1 MNNGIKEQI
10 QNLAKDLLNLEVITI
25 IKPSITGRK
34 MPDPN
39 TALAEIGRKYNIKL
53 VELDRAVKLAE
64 GVQWGSYQAF
74 AQILETTNAEIK
86 EFKSKI
92 KALQKVEKD
101 LTAKQKSDLW
111 MLYRIKTMSQ
121 AIQRLY
127 KRKSDGRWDFVPA
140 TDNLVLIR
148 KAWEL
153 GVEEI
158 AMKTVIQLDG
168 DVITRVQERYATE
181 EHTTVHKLHNMGVT
195 TSLAFWKTLVE
206 IVESFIT
213 GLVKL
218 IFPKK

>member
-1 MNNGIKEQI
+1 MSNGIKEQI

-34 MPDPN
+34 MPAPK

-53 VELDRAVKLAE
+53 VELDREVKLAA
-64 GVQWGSYQAF
+64 GVQWGSYEAF
-74 AQILETTNAEIK
+74 AQILDTTSAEIR
-86 EFKSKI
+86 EFKAKI
-92 KALQKVEKD
+92 KALQKVEQD
-101 LTAKQKSDLW
+101 LSPKQKSDLW
-111 MLYRIKTMSQ
+111 MLYRIKTMTQ
-121 AIQRLY
+121 AIQKLY
-127 KRKSDGRWDFVPA
+127 KKQADGSLEFEPA
-140 TDNLVLIR
+140 ADNLVLIR

-181 EHTTVHKLHNMGVT
+181 EHATVHKLHNIGVS
-195 TSLAFWKTLVE
+195 TSLEFWKTLVD

-213 GLVKL
+213 SLVKL